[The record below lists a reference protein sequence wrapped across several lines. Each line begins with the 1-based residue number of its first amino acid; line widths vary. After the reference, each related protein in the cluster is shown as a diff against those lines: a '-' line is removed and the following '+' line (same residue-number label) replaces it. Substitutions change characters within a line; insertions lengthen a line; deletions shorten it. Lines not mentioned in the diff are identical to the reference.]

1 MCRSLWVSPLVAL
14 HWLTYIPM
22 QTIKPTPAFLFFLKQ
37 REQVPIHW
45 FNFPVPETTRARNW
59 TRQAL
64 HLGCRLTDCSIE
76 GSKKW
81 AGLLPLLPHYSAVIW
96 VTINICSVTFLPL
109 TTLASLQIAFHR
121 LLSELSR
128 FPQLMS
134 PHVSAV
140 PLLQWILSHICDTF
154 QKQIMEKQTASS
166 CFYFC
171 SRSNLLPDS
180 IHTHTKNFSVYE
192 VLVFFFSIFLAC
204 QNSY

>member
-76 GSKKW
+76 GSRKW

-96 VTINICSVTFLPL
+96 VTINICSVTFLLWLLLPPFKL
-109 TTLASLQIAFHR
+109 PFTGYWVNFLDFPNWCHPTSLLCLYSDGFCPIYVIHFSPYRNKSWKSKQLPLASISVLEATRYQI
-121 LLSELSR
+121 L
-128 FPQLMS
+128 
-134 PHVSAV
+134 
-140 PLLQWILSHICDTF
+140 
-154 QKQIMEKQTASS
+154 
-166 CFYFC
+166 Y
-171 SRSNLLPDS
+171 
-180 IHTHTKNFSVYE
+180 THTPQK
-192 VLVFFFSIFLAC
+192 FLC
-204 QNSY
+204 V